1 MIVGIG
7 CDVVEQKRVTE
18 ALEKYGDRFV
28 QRLLTTSEIRIY
40 EKRLG
45 LSRERGLSFLA
56 SRWAVKEAISKA
68 LGTGISG
75 DVTFH
80 AMTIMHTQSGA
91 PMAVFSDAL
100 KERLQREG
108 IFVHITITDEKTV
121 AAAFAV
127 AEQRSEVC
135 LGH

>member
-28 QRLLTTSEIRIY
+28 QRLLTAAEIRIY

-91 PMAVFSDAL
+91 PMAVFSDRL

>member
-28 QRLLTTSEIRIY
+28 QRLLTAAEIRIY

-91 PMAVFSDAL
+91 PMAVFSDRL

-135 LGH
+135 SVH

>member
-28 QRLLTTSEIRIY
+28 QRLLTAAEIRIY
-40 EKRLG
+40 EKRLS

>member
-28 QRLLTTSEIRIY
+28 QRLLTASEIRIY

-135 LGH
+135 LGY

>member
-28 QRLLTTSEIRIY
+28 QRLLTASEIRIY
-40 EKRLG
+40 EKRLA

-100 KERLQREG
+100 KERLQQEG

>member
-28 QRLLTTSEIRIY
+28 QRLLTASEIRIY
-40 EKRLG
+40 EKRLA

>member
-28 QRLLTTSEIRIY
+28 QRLLTASEIRIY

-121 AAAFAV
+121 AAAVAV

>member
-28 QRLLTTSEIRIY
+28 QRLLTASEIRIY

-80 AMTIMHTQSGA
+80 AMAIMHTQSGA
-91 PMAVFSDAL
+91 PMAVFSDSL

>member
-18 ALEKYGDRFV
+18 ALEKYGKRFV
-28 QRLLTTSEIRIY
+28 ERLLTESEIKIY
-40 EKRLG
+40 EKRLS
-45 LSRERGLSFLA
+45 LSKERGLSFLA

-80 AMTIMHTQSGA
+80 AMTIMHTQNGA
-91 PMAVFSDAL
+91 PMAVFSASL
-100 KERLQREG
+100 KERLQSQG

-127 AEQRSEVC
+127 AEQRS
-135 LGH
+135 

>member
-28 QRLLTTSEIRIY
+28 QRLLTASEIRIY